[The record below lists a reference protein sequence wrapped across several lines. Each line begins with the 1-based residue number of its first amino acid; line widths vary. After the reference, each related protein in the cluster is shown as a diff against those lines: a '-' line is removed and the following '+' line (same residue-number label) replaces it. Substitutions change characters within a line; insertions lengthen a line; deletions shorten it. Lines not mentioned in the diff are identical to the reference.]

1 MHKVICPNGHVTYL
15 LLFPRYNRFMI
26 NVLMI
31 EDDIELA
38 HLLKARLLKDNID
51 VTTAATPLE
60 GLSLF
65 QSQTFDLLV
74 LDLSLPQMDGMEIC
88 RLIRQESPIPIIIS
102 SARSDIRDKMMGFSR
117 GADDYLPK
125 PYDPQELIFRI
136 DAILRRLHPTMPKS
150 AIAFEVDDEHHE
162 ITRHGTLLRLSPA
175 EYDIVSYMIKKERA
189 VISREELLLNIG
201 SIKYESSL
209 KSIDVIMGR
218 IRQKIGDDT
227 KNPRY
232 IVSVRG
238 IGYKFVNQ

>member
-1 MHKVICPNGHVTYL
+1 
-15 LLFPRYNRFMI
+15 MI
-26 NVLMI
+26 QVLMI
-31 EDDIELA
+31 EDDMELA
-38 HLLKARLLKDNID
+38 QLLKNRLLKDEID
-51 VTTAATPLE
+51 VTIASTPLE

-65 QSQTFDLLV
+65 QHQTFDLLV

-136 DAILRRLHPTMPKS
+136 DAILRRIHPAMIPKTMTP
-150 AIAFEVDDEHHE
+150 FEIDDLRHE
-162 ITRHGTLLRLSPA
+162 ITRHGTLLKLSQA
-175 EYDIVSYMIKKERA
+175 EYDIVSYMIKKDRS
-189 VISREELLLNIG
+189 VISREELLMNIG

-238 IGYKFVNQ
+238 VGYKFVNQ

>member
-1 MHKVICPNGHVTYL
+1 MV
-15 LLFPRYNRFMI
+15 

-31 EDDIELA
+31 EDDVELA
-38 HLLKARLLKDNID
+38 QLLKSRLYKDEIE
-51 VTTAATPLE
+51 VTIAATPLE

-65 QSQTFDLLV
+65 QTKLFDLLV

-117 GADDYLPK
+117 GADDFLPK

-136 DAILRRLHPTMPKS
+136 DAIMRRLHPAMNKKLSP
-150 AIAFEVDDEHHE
+150 FEVDEERHE
-162 ITRHGTLLRLSPA
+162 ITRDNSPLRLTQA
-175 EYDIVSYMIKKERA
+175 EYDIVSYMIQKDRFA
-189 VISREELLLNIG
+189 ISREELLMNIG

-218 IRQKIGDDT
+218 IRQKIGDDP

-238 IGYKFVNQ
+238 VGYKFVNE

>member
-1 MHKVICPNGHVTYL
+1 MV
-15 LLFPRYNRFMI
+15 

-31 EDDIELA
+31 EDDVELA
-38 HLLKARLLKDNID
+38 QLLKTRLHKDDIEI
-51 VTTAATPLE
+51 TIASTALE

-65 QSQTFDLLV
+65 QTNTYDLLV

-88 RLIRQESPIPIIIS
+88 RLIRQESTIPIIIS
-102 SARSDIRDKMMGFSR
+102 SARSDIQDKMMGFSR

-136 DAILRRLHPTMPKS
+136 DAIMRRIHPTMPKKLTP
-150 AIAFEVDDEHHE
+150 FEIDEARHE
-162 ITRHGTLLRLSPA
+162 ISKNSSLLRLTQA
-175 EYDIVSYMIKKERA
+175 EYDIVAYMIKKDRY

-201 SIKYESSL
+201 SIRYESSL

-238 IGYKFVNQ
+238 VGYKFVNK

>member
-1 MHKVICPNGHVTYL
+1 
-15 LLFPRYNRFMI
+15 MI

-38 HLLKARLLKDNID
+38 QLLKGRLVKDNID
-51 VTTAATPLE
+51 VTITTTPLE

-65 QSQTFDLLV
+65 QKQHFDLLV

-88 RLIRQESPIPIIIS
+88 RLIRQESSIPIIIS
-102 SARSDIRDKMMGFSR
+102 SARSDIRDKMMGFAR

-125 PYDPQELIFRI
+125 PYDPQELIARI
-136 DAILRRLHPTMPKS
+136 DAILRRLHPTMPK
-150 AIAFEVDDEHHE
+150 ALTPFEVDDKRHE
-162 ITRHGTLLRLSPA
+162 ITRHGAYLRLSQA
-175 EYDIVSYMIKKERA
+175 EYDIVTYMIKKDRT
-189 VISREELLLNIG
+189 VISREELLLSIG

-238 IGYKFVNQ
+238 VGYKFVNQ

>member
-1 MHKVICPNGHVTYL
+1 
-15 LLFPRYNRFMI
+15 MI
-26 NVLMI
+26 NVLII

-38 HLLKARLLKDNID
+38 QLLKARLHKDEIEI
-51 VTTAATPLE
+51 TIASTALE

-65 QSQTFDLLV
+65 QTNTYDLLV

-88 RLIRQESPIPIIIS
+88 RLIRQESTVPIIIS

-136 DAILRRLHPTMPKS
+136 DAIMRRIHPTMPKKLTP
-150 AIAFEVDDEHHE
+150 FEIDEARHE
-162 ITRHGTLLRLSPA
+162 ISKNSSLLRLTQA
-175 EYDIVSYMIKKERA
+175 EYDIVAYMIKKDRY

-201 SIKYESSL
+201 SIRYESSL

-238 IGYKFVNQ
+238 VGYKFVNQ

>member
-1 MHKVICPNGHVTYL
+1 
-15 LLFPRYNRFMI
+15 
-26 NVLMI
+26 MI
-31 EDDIELA
+31 EDDVELA
-38 HLLKARLLKDNID
+38 ELLKSRLYKDHID
-51 VTTAATPLE
+51 VTIALTPLE

-65 QSQTFDLLV
+65 QTQTFDLLI

-88 RLIRQESPIPIIIS
+88 RLIRQESTIPIIIS

-117 GADDYLPK
+117 GADDFLPK

-136 DAILRRLHPTMPKS
+136 DAIMRRLHPTLPKS
-150 AIAFEVDDEHHE
+150 ISPFELDEERRE
-162 ITRHGTLLRLSPA
+162 ISRHGTLLKLTPA
-175 EYDIVSYMIKKERA
+175 EYDIVNYMMKKERYA
-189 VISREELLLNIG
+189 ISREELLMNIG

-218 IRQKIGDDT
+218 IRQKIGDDP

-232 IVSVRG
+232 ILSVRG

>member
-1 MHKVICPNGHVTYL
+1 MV
-15 LLFPRYNRFMI
+15 

-38 HLLKARLLKDNID
+38 QLLKNRLKKEDIE
-51 VTTAATPLE
+51 VAIASTSLE
-60 GLSLF
+60 GLTLF
-65 QSQTFDLLV
+65 QTHAYDLLV
-74 LDLSLPQMDGMEIC
+74 LDLSLPQMDGIEIC
-88 RLIRQESPIPIIIS
+88 RLIRQESNIPIIIS

-117 GADDYLPK
+117 GADDYIPK
-125 PYDPQELIFRI
+125 PYDSQELIFRI
-136 DAILRRLHPTMPKS
+136 DAIMRRIHPALIKKS
-150 AIAFEVDDEHHE
+150 TPFEIDEKRHE
-162 ITRHGTLLRLSPA
+162 IFRNSILLRLTQA
-175 EYDIVSYMIKKERA
+175 EYDIVAYMIQKERF

-209 KSIDVIMGR
+209 KSIDVIIGR

-238 IGYKFVNQ
+238 VGYKFVNE

>member
-1 MHKVICPNGHVTYL
+1 MV
-15 LLFPRYNRFMI
+15 

-38 HLLKARLLKDNID
+38 QLLKSRLYKDEIE
-51 VTTAATPLE
+51 VTIAATPLE

-65 QSQTFDLLV
+65 QTKVFDLLV

-102 SARSDIRDKMMGFSR
+102 SARSDIRDKMMGYSR
-117 GADDYLPK
+117 GADDFLPK

-136 DAILRRLHPTMPKS
+136 DAIMRRLHPTMNKKLSP
-150 AIAFEVDDEHHE
+150 FEVDEERHE
-162 ITRHGTLLRLSPA
+162 ITREGSPLRLTQA
-175 EYDIVSYMIKKERA
+175 EYDIVSYMIQKDRFA
-189 VISREELLLNIG
+189 ISREELLMNIG

-218 IRQKIGDDT
+218 IRQKIGDDP
-227 KNPRY
+227 KNPRF

-238 IGYKFVNQ
+238 VGYKFVNE

>member
-1 MHKVICPNGHVTYL
+1 MV
-15 LLFPRYNRFMI
+15 

-31 EDDIELA
+31 EDDVELA
-38 HLLKARLLKDNID
+38 QLLKTRLHKDEIEI
-51 VTTAATPLE
+51 TIASTALE

-65 QSQTFDLLV
+65 QTNTYDLLV

-88 RLIRQESPIPIIIS
+88 RLIRQESTVPIIIS

-136 DAILRRLHPTMPKS
+136 DAIMRRIHPTMPKKLTP
-150 AIAFEVDDEHHE
+150 FEIDEARHE
-162 ITRHGTLLRLSPA
+162 ISKNSSLLRLTQA
-175 EYDIVSYMIKKERA
+175 EYDIVAYMIKKDRY

-201 SIKYESSL
+201 SIRYESSL

-238 IGYKFVNQ
+238 VGYKFVNK

>member
-1 MHKVICPNGHVTYL
+1 
-15 LLFPRYNRFMI
+15 MI
-26 NVLMI
+26 KVLMI
-31 EDDIELA
+31 EDDVELA
-38 HLLKARLLKDNID
+38 ELLKSRLYKDHID
-51 VTTAATPLE
+51 VTIALTPLE

-65 QSQTFDLLV
+65 QTQTFDLLI

-88 RLIRQESPIPIIIS
+88 RLIRQESTIPIIIS

-117 GADDYLPK
+117 GADDFLPK

-136 DAILRRLHPTMPKS
+136 DAIMRRLHPTSPKS
-150 AIAFEVDDEHHE
+150 ISPFELDEERHE
-162 ITRHGTLLRLSPA
+162 ISRHGTLLKLTPA
-175 EYDIVSYMIKKERA
+175 EYDIVNYMMKKERYA
-189 VISREELLLNIG
+189 ISREELLMNIG

-218 IRQKIGDDT
+218 IRQKIGDDP

-232 IVSVRG
+232 ILSVRG

>member
-1 MHKVICPNGHVTYL
+1 
-15 LLFPRYNRFMI
+15 
-26 NVLMI
+26 MI

-38 HLLKARLLKDNID
+38 QLLKSRMLKDAID
-51 VTTAATPLE
+51 VTVASTPLE
-60 GLSLF
+60 GLNLF
-65 QSQTFDLLV
+65 QKQSFDLLV

-88 RLIRQESPIPIIIS
+88 RLIRQESQIPIIIS

-136 DAILRRLHPTMPKS
+136 DAIMRRIHPTMPKTS
-150 AIAFEVDDEHHE
+150 TPFEIDDQRHE
-162 ITRHGTLLRLSPA
+162 ITRHGTLLKLSQA
-175 EYDIVSYMIKKERA
+175 EYDIVSYMINKDRS
-189 VISREELLLNIG
+189 VISREELLMNIG

-238 IGYKFVNQ
+238 VGYKFVNQ

>member
-1 MHKVICPNGHVTYL
+1 
-15 LLFPRYNRFMI
+15 MI

-38 HLLKARLLKDNID
+38 QLLKVRLHRDNID
-51 VTTAATPLE
+51 VTIAPTPLE

-65 QSQTFDLLV
+65 QTQPFDLLV
-74 LDLSLPQMDGMEIC
+74 LDLSLPQMDGIEIC

-125 PYDPQELIFRI
+125 PYDPQELTFRI
-136 DAILRRLHPTMPKS
+136 DAIMRRMHPTLPQKAS
-150 AIAFEVDDEHHE
+150 PFEVDEAKHE
-162 ITRHGTLLRLSPA
+162 ITRHGSVLRLTPA
-175 EYDIVSYMIKKERA
+175 EYDIVSYMIQKDQYA
-189 VISREELLLNIG
+189 ISREELLLNIG

-238 IGYKFVNQ
+238 IGYKFVNE

>member
-1 MHKVICPNGHVTYL
+1 MV
-15 LLFPRYNRFMI
+15 

-31 EDDIELA
+31 EDDVELA
-38 HLLKARLLKDNID
+38 QLLKARLFKDEID
-51 VTTAATPLE
+51 VTIAATPLE

-65 QSQTFDLLV
+65 QTDRFDLLV

-102 SARSDIRDKMMGFSR
+102 SARSDLRDKMMGFSR
-117 GADDYLPK
+117 GADDFLPK

-136 DAILRRLHPTMPKS
+136 DAIMRRLHPTMSRKLSP
-150 AIAFEVDDEHHE
+150 FEVDEERHE
-162 ITRHGTLLRLSPA
+162 ITREGSLLRLTQA
-175 EYDIVSYMIKKERA
+175 EYDIVSYMIQKDRFA
-189 VISREELLLNIG
+189 ISREELLMNIG

-218 IRQKIGDDT
+218 IRQKIGDDP

-238 IGYKFVNQ
+238 VGYKFVNE

>member
-1 MHKVICPNGHVTYL
+1 M
-15 LLFPRYNRFMI
+15 LLFIYFSPDIIDSMI

-31 EDDIELA
+31 EDDLELA
-38 HLLKARLLKDNID
+38 QLLKTRLYKDDID
-51 VTTAATPLE
+51 VTVASTPLE
-60 GLSLF
+60 GLRVF
-65 QSQTFDLLV
+65 QSESFDLLV

-88 RLIRQESPIPIIIS
+88 RLIRQESTIPIIIS

-136 DAILRRLHPTMPKS
+136 DAILRRIHPTMPKKLS
-150 AIAFEVDDEHHE
+150 PFEVDEQRHE
-162 ITRHGTLLRLSPA
+162 ITKHGSILRLTPA
-175 EYDIVSYMIKKERA
+175 EYDIIAYMIGKDRSA
-189 VISREELLLNIG
+189 ISREELLLNIG

-218 IRQKIGDDT
+218 IRQKIGDDP
-227 KNPRY
+227 KQPRY

-238 IGYKFVNQ
+238 IGYKFVNE